1 MKKIFSLILRIG
13 ISAILL
19 FILFQKIDLKETF
32 KIIASL
38 NIYYFMLAALTFAL
52 VYFLV
57 FYRWRML
64 LNAQGLN
71 LPLRRVFSSFSGG
84 IFFSLF
90 LPSTIGGDIARSVD
104 LGAHTKRHN
113 VIIASVL
120 LDRISGFVG
129 LVIVAAVSL
138 IFSHKLIS
146 EPSVYLIVFIL
157 LLLLAAI
164 LLFIFNK
171 GIYKWINHS
180 SKKGGFRE
188 TIRHLHSEIYFFRSR
203 RSVLLINLI
212 YSVMIQLCSSVF
224 SYFLLCSLNARI
236 NILYIFVLSPVI
248 MIITALPISIGGLGL
263 RDASSIFFYTKVGVA
278 KDIALGQSLLNFAL
292 AVCFG
297 LVGGIIYV
305 SSLHNRRLQPY
316 KTNIRK

>member
-1 MKKIFSLILRIG
+1 MKKTFSLILRTG

-19 FILFQKIDLKETF
+19 FILFQKIDLKETL

-38 NIYYFMLAALTFAL
+38 NIYYFTLATITFFIIYL
-52 VYFLV
+52 LV
-57 FYRWRML
+57 FYRWKML

-157 LLLLAAI
+157 LLLLVAI

-180 SKKGGFRE
+180 SKKGGFRNA
-188 TIRHLHSEIYFFRSR
+188 IKHLHSEIYIFRSKPY
-203 RSVLLINLI
+203 VLFQNLI
-212 YSVMIQLCSSVF
+212 YSIMIQLSSSIF
-224 SYFLLCSLNARI
+224 SYFLLCSLNAKI
-236 NILYIFVLSPVI
+236 NILYPLVLTPVI
-248 MIITALPISIGGLGL
+248 TIITALPISIGGLGL
-263 RDASSIFFYTKVGVA
+263 RDASSIFFYTKVGVT
-278 KDIALGQSLLNFAL
+278 KDIALGQSLLNFAMM
-292 AVCFG
+292 VCFG
-297 LVGGIIYV
+297 LIGGIIYV
-305 SSLHNRRLQPY
+305 SSLRNRRLQPH
-316 KTNIRK
+316 KTNIHK